1 MADVLSA
8 SENLGA
14 SENLSAEV
22 DVAAI
27 RARFSSLRQGFAF
40 FDAPGGTQVPDEVG
54 EAIARALREASAN
67 LGAGYATS
75 IRVGQILE
83 EAEHKA
89 ARFLGCEPHEVIF
102 GPNMTSLNFALSRT
116 AARAFQPGD
125 EILVSCLDHDA
136 GVAPWL
142 EIAHDRDLVVR
153 HVALHDDTTLDFA
166 DLESKLGPRTKVVA
180 FAWASN
186 AVGTVTDARRVCQLA
201 HDAGAL
207 AWVDAVHYA
216 AHEPIDVR
224 AIGADMLICSPYKF
238 CGPHLGIAAGRA
250 EVMSQWRPYKARPAP
265 TSPLGRSFET
275 GTRPTSCWPGS
286 TRPSTTSTR
295 SGASPR
301 SPPTSARSASG
312 SSTACPTRSP
322 STGGPG
328 WTGRVP
334 TFLVNVDGVAA
345 EEVAA
350 RLADAQIGVW
360 AHDSWYSLGL
370 YQGLGYTGKSVR
382 IGFIHYNSPEEVDR
396 LTGALNGLRLS
407 RALARWAPRYPSAP
421 PRISASLSRLML
433 PPETTHTIFP
443 VPARPLSAA
452 AGASAPAPSAMTR
465 TRSASVRTAAA
476 TSATGTATAS
486 STSGDT
492 SGHMLS
498 STRRLPEP
506 STNEGR

>member
-14 SENLSAEV
+14 SENLNTEL
-22 DVAAI
+22 DVPAI

-54 EAIARALREASAN
+54 EAIARALRDASAN

-89 ARFLGCEPHEVIF
+89 ARFLGCEPQEVIF

-224 AIGADMLICSPYKF
+224 EAGADVLLCSPYKF
-238 CGPHLGIAAGRA
+238 CGPHLGMAYGRA
-250 EVMSQWRPYKARPAP
+250 EVIEGWRPYKARPAP
-265 TSPLGRSFET
+265 ADPLGRRFET
-275 GTRPTSCWPGS
+275 GTQPYEQLAGFNATIDYLDSIGGFAAIVPYERALGQRFLDGISDAVTVYGLPGM
-286 TRPSTTSTR
+286 
-295 SGASPR
+295 A
-301 SPPTSARSASG
+301 
-312 SSTACPTRSP
+312 
-322 STGGPG
+322 
-328 WTGRVP
+328 GRVP

-345 EEVAA
+345 EQVAA
-350 RLADAQIGVW
+350 RLAEAQIGVW
-360 AHDSWYSLGL
+360 AHDSWYSLNL
-370 YQGLGYTGKSVR
+370 YQRLGYADKSVR
-382 IGFIHYNSPEEVDR
+382 IGFIHYNSADEVDR
-396 LTGALNGLRLS
+396 LVGALE
-407 RALARWAPRYPSAP
+407 A
-421 PRISASLSRLML
+421 
-433 PPETTHTIFP
+433 
-443 VPARPLSAA
+443 
-452 AGASAPAPSAMTR
+452 
-465 TRSASVRTAAA
+465 
-476 TSATGTATAS
+476 
-486 STSGDT
+486 
-492 SGHMLS
+492 
-498 STRRLPEP
+498 TRR
-506 STNEGR
+506 G